1 MKTQYITDDHGKK
14 LAIILPIKIYEKM
27 LDDLEEIEDIRLYEE
42 AKQDDDGERIL
53 LSEYIEKR
61 RRENE

>member
-14 LAIILPIKIYEKM
+14 LAIILPIKVYEKM

-42 AKQDDDGERIL
+42 AKQNDDGERIL

-61 RRENE
+61 RRKNE

>member
-14 LAIILPIKIYEKM
+14 LAIILPIKVYEKM

>member
-14 LAIILPIKIYEKM
+14 LAIILPIKVYEKM

-61 RRENE
+61 RRKNE